1 MTISITHYKQRT
13 CAYDIT
19 LTDSSGDAVTLSGG
33 DKIRLKIWRENDA
46 TPLLD
51 LVSGTPSSNN
61 SSVTAANPTR
71 FTLTQDDAVWTPG
84 LYTIE
89 VAIVD
94 ASDGLI
100 RHADSGVFVLHKTP
114 GGTLT

>member
-1 MTISITHYKQRT
+1 MTISITHYKTRT

-19 LTDSSGDAVTLSGG
+19 VADAAGAAVILSTS
-33 DKIRLKIWRENDA
+33 DKVRLKIWREDD

-51 LVSGTPSSNN
+51 LVSGTPSDNG

-71 FTLTQDDAVWTPG
+71 FTLHQDDAAWTPG
-84 LYTIE
+84 IYSIE

-94 ASDGLI
+94 GGDGLI
-100 RHADSGVFVLHKTP
+100 RHADSGVFVLHKSP
-114 GGTLT
+114 GGSID